1 LRQLAFSRPRKE
13 DVDEL
18 IYPEWQA
25 EFQAAIIETDLH
37 ALRIRIAA
45 AEALMRKRLREIAV
59 GPDHDLERMAIAD
72 AFAALRVLKRET

>member
-1 LRQLAFSRPRKE
+1 MYE
-13 DVDEL
+13 DSSDL

-45 AEALMRKRLREIAV
+45 AEALMRKRLHEIADT
-59 GPDHDLERMAIAD
+59 PDHNLERMAIAD
-72 AFAALRVLKRET
+72 AFSALHVLKRET